1 MRFLAKSFFLTTAVC
16 AAWLVALGGAPPAGG
31 PGAAKPQAQ
40 AQAQAVDPICGMTVD
55 PAKAAGKSRYKGVTY
70 YFCSDYCKRKF
81 DAGPEEALKKAPPK
95 K

>member
-1 MRFLAKSFFLTTAVC
+1 MRFLATLLVMAAVC
-16 AAWLVALGGAPPAGG
+16 AGVMFALGGAPPAGG

-40 AQAQAVDPICGMTVD
+40 ARSTAVDPVCGMTVD
-55 PAKAAGKSRYKGVTY
+55 PAKAAGKSEYKGVTY
-70 YFCSDYCKRKF
+70 YFCSDHCKRKF